1 MEQSDEIGSGCGGG
15 CEPKCELVLSLE
27 LSVCKHCLDDVD
39 VDDEDNED
47 DTGAFGPFMVG
58 TGSAYDG
65 LTGSEDR
72 GKQFDPV
79 AAEFNPLIKLGS
91 SREFG

>member
-1 MEQSDEIGSGCGGG
+1 ML
-15 CEPKCELVLSLE
+15 PLE
-27 LSVCKHCLDDVD
+27 LSVCKHCLDEVD

-58 TGSAYDG
+58 TGSGYDG